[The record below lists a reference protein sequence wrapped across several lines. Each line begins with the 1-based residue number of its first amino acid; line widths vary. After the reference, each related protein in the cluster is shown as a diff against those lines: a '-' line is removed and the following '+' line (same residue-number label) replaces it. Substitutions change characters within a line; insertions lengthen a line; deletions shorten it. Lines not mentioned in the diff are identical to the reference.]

1 MSAQLGAISTYA
13 LSVQQLQ
20 MSLIKADIDMQKQ
33 AIDILLNPDNNRSV
47 APSEILGT
55 NIDISI

>member
-20 MSLIKADIDMQKQ
+20 MSLIKADINMQKQ
-33 AIDILLNPDNNRSV
+33 AVDILLNLDNNRLV
-47 APSEILGT
+47 APSESLGT
-55 NIDISI
+55 NVDISI

>member
-20 MSLIKADIDMQKQ
+20 MSLIKADINMQKQ
-33 AIDILLNPDNNRSV
+33 AVDILLNPDNNRSV